1 MPRIT
6 SLRRFR
12 SIASALLAALTAMS
26 ACSVGPDYE
35 RPTAPMAP
43 AYKETTEGW
52 KVAEPRDDIA
62 RGAWWEIY
70 GDPDLNDLMEQ
81 VNAANQDLQTAE
93 AQFRQ
98 ARTLV
103 WAARSNRYPTASLSV
118 SATRSR
124 LSGTLNP
131 SQGGSAGNAGKVVN
145 EFSMPL
151 GVSWELD
158 VWGRIRRLVE
168 SNNASAQAS
177 AADVESTRL
186 SLQAEL
192 ASDYFQLR
200 TLDGDR
206 QILDQSAEAFDKS
219 LRLTQSRFEGGVA
232 SRADVAQAE
241 TQLQTTQAQAID
253 LGVQRAQLE
262 HAIAVLIG
270 VPASSFSIPPQPLT
284 QTPPAVPVGIPSE
297 LLERRPDVAA
307 AERLVASA
315 NAQIG
320 VAVAA
325 YYPTITL
332 SADGG
337 FASGTFSDWFN
348 WPSRIWSFGPG
359 AAEVVFD
366 GGLRAAQTAQAR
378 AAYDGNVASYRQSVL
393 VAFQEVE
400 DSLAALR
407 ILEEESH
414 VLDLAVTS
422 ALDSVR
428 LTTNRYKE
436 GTASYLD
443 VVVTQ
448 TTALTNQRSAV
459 DVLGRR
465 MVANVQ
471 LVQALGGGWNASAL
485 PTSHDLSADRPL
497 M

>member
-1 MPRIT
+1 MPRTT
-6 SLRRFR
+6 SPRRIR
-12 SIASALLAALTAMS
+12 SISSTLLAALTAMS
-26 ACSVGPDYE
+26 ACSVGPNYV
-35 RPTAPMAP
+35 RPSAPMAP
-43 AYKETTEGW
+43 AFKETEGW
-52 KVAEPRDDIA
+52 KVAEPRDDVA
-62 RGAWWEIY
+62 RGPWWEIY
-70 GDPDLNDLMEQ
+70 GDPDLNDLVAQ
-81 VNAANQDLQTAE
+81 VNVSNQSLQTAE

-98 ARTLV
+98 ARTMV
-103 WAARSNRYPTASLSV
+103 WEARSSWYPTASVAV
-118 SATRSR
+118 SATRRRTSSTLTNNFPGGTQTD
-124 LSGTLNP
+124 LST
-131 SQGGSAGNAGKVVN
+131 
-145 EFSMPL
+145 PL
-151 GVSWELD
+151 GISWELD

-192 ASDYFQLR
+192 AADYFQLR
-200 TLDGDR
+200 ALDADR
-206 QILDQSAEAFDKS
+206 QILDQSVDAFEKS
-219 LRLTQSRFEGGVA
+219 LQLTQSRFEGGVA
-232 SRADVAQAE
+232 SRADVALAE
-241 TQLQTTQAQAID
+241 TQLETTQAQAID

-270 VPASSFSIPPQPLT
+270 LPASSFSIPPQPLT
-284 QTPPAVPVGIPSE
+284 QTPPAVPVGVPSE
-297 LLERRPDVAA
+297 LLERRPDVAS

-325 YYPTITL
+325 YYPTVTL

-337 FASGTFSDWFN
+337 FESGHFSDWFT
-348 WPSRIWSFGPG
+348 WPSRIWSIGPSVS
-359 AAEVVFD
+359 ETVFD
-366 GGLRAAQTAQAR
+366 GGLRAAQTSQAR

-400 DSLAALR
+400 DNLAALR

-414 VLDLAVTS
+414 VLDQAVTS

-448 TTALTNQRSAV
+448 TTALNNQRSAV

-471 LVQALGGGWNASAL
+471 LIQALGGGWNASDL
-485 PTSHDLSADRPL
+485 PTGHDLSADRPL
-497 M
+497 I